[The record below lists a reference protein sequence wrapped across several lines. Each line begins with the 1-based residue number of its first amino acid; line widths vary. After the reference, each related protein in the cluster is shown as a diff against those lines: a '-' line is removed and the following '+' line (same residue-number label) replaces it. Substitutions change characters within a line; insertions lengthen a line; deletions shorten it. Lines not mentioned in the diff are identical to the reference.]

1 LSVEEQRDVQDADH
15 TSRVADLTVRLAHVM
30 GVRPPHLVLLR
41 LGALLHTIGRLGI
54 PDAIL
59 RKPGALTAEEWM
71 LMRQQP
77 IYAHEMLT
85 PIDFLHAARDI
96 PYCHHERWD
105 GSGYPRG
112 LKGEDI
118 PLAARVFAVVDVWDT
133 LLYDRPGRPAWT
145 HEHVQEY
152 LAEQAG
158 KQFDPR
164 IVAAFLRMIQGTWES
179 SPDAPASGAYE
190 GHPRS

>member
-1 LSVEEQRDVQDADH
+1 
-15 TSRVADLTVRLAHVM
+15 
-30 GVRPPHLVLLR
+30 
-41 LGALLHTIGRLGI
+41 
-54 PDAIL
+54 
-59 RKPGALTAEEWM
+59 
-71 LMRQQP
+71 
-77 IYAHEMLT
+77 
-85 PIDFLHAARDI
+85 
-96 PYCHHERWD
+96 
-105 GSGYPRG
+105 
-112 LKGEDI
+112 
-118 PLAARVFAVVDVWDT
+118 VVDVWDT